1 VHERIEHLKALASRC
16 EQFHNEQQAIR
27 RAWQVSRQADALLST
42 FGPDGQATGAAGQQP
57 AEDIGALDQ
66 HVAAVLDAYRKLGHD
81 VSGENS

>member
-16 EQFHNEQQAIR
+16 QQFHNEQQAIR

-42 FGPDGQATGAAGQQP
+42 FGPNGQAAGQQP

-81 VSGENS
+81 ISGENS